1 MKLHIG
7 SQIRAAGWTTLDIQP
22 GPGVD
27 IVGNCVDLRI
37 FADNSIET
45 IYASH
50 VLEHLGYQNDLRQ
63 ALAEWHRVLVPGGT
77 LMASVPD
84 LDTLCRMFVHPDV
97 SADDRISIMRM
108 MFGGQCDPYDF
119 HYVGLNFE
127 FLSYFLGEAGFTDL
141 ARVKSFG
148 LFEDTSEQTLNGA
161 PISLNVTARK
171 GVALSRG

>member
-7 SQIRAAGWTTLDIQP
+7 SQIRTEGWTTFDVQP

-27 IVGNCVDLRI
+27 IVGNCVDLGR
-37 FADNSIET
+37 FADNCIEA

-77 LMASVPD
+77 LMVSVPD
-84 LDTLCRMFVHPDV
+84 LDILCRMFVHPDTTP
-97 SADDRISIMRM
+97 DDRISIMRM
-108 MFGGQCDPYDF
+108 MFGGQCDPYDV

-127 FLSYFLGEAGFTDL
+127 FLAHFLGEAGFTDL
-141 ARVKSFG
+141 TRVTSFG
-148 LFEDTSEQTLNGA
+148 LFADSSEQTLNGI
-161 PISLNVTARK
+161 PISVNVTARK
-171 GVALSRG
+171 G